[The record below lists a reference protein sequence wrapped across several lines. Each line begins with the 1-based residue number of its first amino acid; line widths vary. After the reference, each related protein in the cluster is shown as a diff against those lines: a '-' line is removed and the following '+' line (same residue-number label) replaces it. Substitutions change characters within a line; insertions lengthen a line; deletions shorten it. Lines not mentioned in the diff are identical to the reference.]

1 MLKLTFK
8 RLLCSWGW
16 LAHHPQTPRA
26 SQGEPVRPEPHSV
39 SYLCGM
45 CLRTHSELLQ
55 GQKLDSKSFFGIPQR
70 KDLSKKANPYR
81 WGRVFF
87 IGIHSGR
94 HWEHAQDDSSAICA
108 KTSQLTKCA
117 RARSAHARRMITKF

>member
-39 SYLCGM
+39 RYSGGM
-45 CLRTHSELLQ
+45 CLSTHAELYQ
-55 GQKLDSKSFFGIPQR
+55 GQKLNSKSFLIFLK
-70 KDLSKKANPYR
+70 KDLSKKRTPYR
-81 WGRVFF
+81 WGAGVF
-87 IGIHSGR
+87 HR
-94 HWEHAQDDSSAICA
+94 YRLRCHWERAQDDSSAICA
-108 KTSQLTKCA
+108 TTSQLIICA
-117 RARSAHARRMITKF
+117 RARDAHTRITITKF